1 MNNFI
6 CQIGN
11 WSIRF
16 SVFSFPFIF
25 LFFFVYN
32 YYRLPHQSIYKHMK
46 RGFLRRTFEY
56 RWKKRKKKWCMYWFP
71 LYRCFGTASW
81 TNALHI
87 CRFEFIWGRG
97 LWNFSKG
104 FRCFELNSASLTLY
118 DFITDILLRNVSKS
132 SKSWN
137 FSYLLHIFRICQ
149 TRKWIVILN
158 NFSSFM
164 WLLLTVDLRFSFDF
178 FGYSRVFT
186 DLFGSFRM
194 RSLLRWLSELFG
206 SCRILSDPVGYD
218 RWHHSCRNLMDEI
231 SFQMWFVSF

>member
-56 RWKKRKKKWCMYWFP
+56 RWKKRKKNGVCIDS
-71 LYRCFGTASW
+71 LYID
-81 TNALHI
+81 ALEQLRERMRFI
-87 CRFEFIWGRG
+87 SVRFEFIWGRG

-104 FRCFELNSASLTLY
+104 FRCFTLNSASLTLY

-158 NFSSFM
+158 NFSSFT
-164 WLLLTVDLRFSFDF
+164 WLLLTVDLRFSFDS

-206 SCRILSDPVGYD
+206 SCRILSDMIVDTTPV
-218 RWHHSCRNLMDEI
+218 EI
-231 SFQMWFVSF
+231 